1 MRTEFR
7 RNYYD
12 NTWSNGD
19 TNIAIHQ
26 SKIVATTPDSV
37 ITINTRSKSLFSE
50 RLDVT
55 IAREGERIEIIE
67 YDNGIFGKYL
77 VSVCWGAVT
86 YKPMNERTSEG
97 MYEVIRKGSH
107 GKVTADCDDVILEY
121 EPDGFDSTVDILAV
135 CLYLLKIHSRK
146 RDVSAVHKAIP
157 TFLSSTCNSGANVK
171 LCEATIEIDLDYSIL
186 IGEDFVLLYFKE
198 DGIVQ
203 RVWRVPKIIFTE
215 CTHAIQYLPFTAIPV
230 ESEGM
235 RENIVFNRV
244 KHMIVGALVTL
255 TEACNAYSGDTQIV
269 KLYESDEEAVF
280 VYKED
285 YVYYDYYV
293 VFEVINFKEQSNK
306 NSCRIPWKV
315 YKEIVDTLDRRL
327 K

>member
-1 MRTEFR
+1 MTVERQGERTE
-7 RNYYD
+7 
-12 NTWSNGD
+12 
-19 TNIAIHQ
+19 
-26 SKIVATTPDSV
+26 V
-37 ITINTRSKSLFSE
+37 L
-50 RLDVT
+50 
-55 IAREGERIEIIE
+55 E
-67 YDNGIFGKYL
+67 YDDGIFGRYL
-77 VSVCWGAVT
+77 VAVCANAVT
-86 YKPMNERTSEG
+86 YKPMNERTSG
-97 MYEVIRKGSH
+97 GIYEVIRKGSH
-107 GKVTADCDDVILEY
+107 GKVTADCDDVVLEY
-121 EPDGFDSTVDILAV
+121 ESEGFDPTVDILAV

-146 RDVSAVHKAIP
+146 RDVSAVHKEIP

-215 CTHAIQYLPFTAIPV
+215 CNNAIQYLPFTAIPV

-244 KHMIVGALVTL
+244 KHMITGAVVTL
-255 TEACNAYSGDTQIV
+255 TDACNAYFGDTQIV
-269 KLYESDEEAVF
+269 KLYVNDEEAVY

-293 VFEVINFKEQSNK
+293 VFEVINFKEQGNK
-306 NSCRIPWKV
+306 NSCCIPWTV
-315 YKEIVDTLDRRL
+315 YTDIVDILDRR
-327 K
+327 